1 MANPDERSRNI
12 VTENKPKVLAGLGQK
27 GTVAG
32 TRIPPFLV
40 MGTTR
45 YRWTER
51 AYPIRGDG
59 DGTWEPRTLPLGE
72 SES

>member
-1 MANPDERSRNI
+1 MDGMVNPGERSINI
-12 VTENKPKVLAGLGQK
+12 VTDNKPKVLRGLSQK

-45 YRWTER
+45 YRWTAR
-51 AYPIRGDG
+51 AYTIRM
-59 DGTWEPRTLPLGE
+59 
-72 SES
+72 

>member
-1 MANPDERSRNI
+1 MANPGERSINI

-32 TRIPPFLV
+32 TRTPSFLV
-40 MGTTR
+40 MGITR

-51 AYPIRGDG
+51 AYPIRC
-59 DGTWEPRTLPLGE
+59 
-72 SES
+72 S

>member
-1 MANPDERSRNI
+1 MANPGERSINI
-12 VTENKPKVLAGLGQK
+12 VTDNKPKVLRGLSQK

-51 AYPIRGDG
+51 AYTIRM
-59 DGTWEPRTLPLGE
+59 
-72 SES
+72 